1 MRETILADSF
11 KDTLR
16 IGFDAVS
23 TGITEVLKQP
33 FIVGVIGVGIAY
45 FVAKKAIR
53 LIKAR

>member
-1 MRETILADSF
+1 MRETILADTF

-45 FVAKKAIR
+45 FVARKAIR